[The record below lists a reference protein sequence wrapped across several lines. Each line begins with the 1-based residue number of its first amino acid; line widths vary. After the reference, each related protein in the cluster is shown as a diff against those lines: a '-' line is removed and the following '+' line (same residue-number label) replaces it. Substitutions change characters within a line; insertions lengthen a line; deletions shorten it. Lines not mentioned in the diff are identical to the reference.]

1 MYRCE
6 RFGCVATG
14 HDVMKRD
21 GTFKVGYGGVPIA
34 ICKHCHSRMLVIDDV
49 SDWQKVPFAE
59 ISAIHTAAE
68 VSAEIEAGLMAEDGS
83 ALKGDMFGLHEGI
96 GEGLRE
102 SIDNDIMKD
111 VVYDSDMVEKC
122 IAAGKILDAQP
133 LPDGYMFE
141 VLEWTRVRDG
151 IDDAVIALKGYCD
164 ELGATHMADKVQY
177 IYRKLQ
183 DIAYTKFNMGD

>member
-68 VSAEIEAGLMAEDGS
+68 VSAEIEDWLMAEDGS
-83 ALKGDMFGLHEGI
+83 ALKDGFMGDMPGLHEG
-96 GEGLRE
+96 
-102 SIDNDIMKD
+102 K
-111 VVYDSDMVEKC
+111 MVEKC
-122 IAAGKILDAQP
+122 IEAGKILDDQ
-133 LPDGYMFE
+133 YMSE
-141 VLEWTRVRDG
+141 VVEWTRVRDG

-164 ELGATHMADKVQY
+164 ELGATHMSDKVQY

>member
-68 VSAEIEAGLMAEDGS
+68 VSAEIEVELLAEDGS
-83 ALKGDMFGLHEGI
+83 ALNNEIMGDMFGVACSLE
-96 GEGLRE
+96 EMV
-102 SIDNDIMKD
+102 DITLSCPDRNEFRDKGPYEED
-111 VVYDSDMVEKC
+111 VPED
-122 IAAGKILDAQP
+122 I
-133 LPDGYMFE
+133 
-141 VLEWTRVRDG
+141 LEWNRVRDG
-151 IDDAVIALKGYCD
+151 IDDSVIALKGYCD
-164 ELGATHMADKVQY
+164 ELGATHIADKVQY